1 MAGGSRGNRIPP
13 RRAELILRRSATA
26 GRQVRGQVDTTATLA
41 MMARRVGARVTR
53 SAIWVAGGS
62 RGNRIPPLRAELIL
76 RRSATAGR
84 QVRGQVDTTATLA
97 MMARRV

>member
-1 MAGGSRGNRIPP
+1 
-13 RRAELILRRSATA
+13 
-26 GRQVRGQVDTTATLA
+26 

-84 QVRGQVDTTATLA
+84 QIRGRADTTASLA
-97 MMARRV
+97 MMARRVGARVTRSALGMAGGSRSSGIPLGVQNCYSDAVLLQDARS